1 MQANRGLGGSSC
13 CVWGSPRLSLDLYLT
28 WVDLP
33 CQVQQFIWRHDH
45 NIIQQHSNCQFYCI
59 NNTEFDY
66 IYQRKT
72 RKKRG
77 ACNMGLA
84 LLAEK
89 YSSQRYPS
97 QNIWGNDI
105 GAGDLQHRGS
115 NEDKATSANL
125 QCWCD
130 NLVGKLLKKRHPI
143 TTTGRG
149 MVGFWGWQASAKDH
163 CLIYM
168 LLTSHFRFHQGYRRT
183 NNQAE
188 NTTEAIFLKQPK
200 FCNCCG

>member
-45 NIIQQHSNCQFYCI
+45 NIIQQHSNSQFYCI

-125 QCWCD
+125 QCWCEQLYWIMITYYKCL
-130 NLVGKLLKKRHPI
+130 LVTYAAMFG
-143 TTTGRG
+143 
-149 MVGFWGWQASAKDH
+149 A
-163 CLIYM
+163 
-168 LLTSHFRFHQGYRRT
+168 
-183 NNQAE
+183 
-188 NTTEAIFLKQPK
+188 
-200 FCNCCG
+200 